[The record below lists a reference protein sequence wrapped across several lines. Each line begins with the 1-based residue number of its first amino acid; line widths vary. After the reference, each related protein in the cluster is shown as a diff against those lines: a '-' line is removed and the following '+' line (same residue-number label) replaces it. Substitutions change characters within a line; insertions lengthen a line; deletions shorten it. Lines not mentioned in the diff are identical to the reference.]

1 MVKAVA
7 FGKLI
12 LFGEH
17 AVVHGQPALAVPLKA
32 LQATVSAEP
41 APLGSGLQILLPDVA
56 TPLRLETHDAL
67 TVTAQLVLTHLGAPE
82 PDMVLRL
89 SSSIPLQSGFG
100 SGAAVSTALARALS
114 LTLGRPMSREDL
126 NALVYEVEKI
136 HHGTPSGIDNTVIV
150 YERPVFF
157 VRNQTL
163 EPFGIAQPFA
173 LLVAR
178 LGYATPTH
186 ITVGDVRTLYEHD
199 PAAIQPIFDQIG
211 AISRHARY
219 AIESGGL
226 DPLGRLMN
234 ENHALLRELTVSDD
248 NLDRL
253 CQAALD
259 AGAEGAKLSGGGRGG
274 NLIVLANKNRA
285 AVQEALLQ
293 AGAVEVIHTLI
304 SED

>member
-1 MVKAVA
+1 MVEAVA

-32 LQATVSAEP
+32 LQATVTAEP
-41 APLGSGLQILLPDVA
+41 APSGSGLQILLPDVA

-67 TVTAQLVLTHLGAPE
+67 SVTAQMVLNHLGVPE

-89 SSSIPLQSGFG
+89 TSTIPLQSGFG

-114 LTLGRPMSREDL
+114 LALGHRISREDL
-126 NALVYEVEKI
+126 NAWVYEVEKI

-157 VRNQTL
+157 IRNQTL
-163 EPFGIAQPFA
+163 ESFDIAKPFE

-211 AISRHARY
+211 IISRQARQ
-219 AIESGGL
+219 AIESGDL
-226 DPLGRLMN
+226 TPLGHLMN
-234 ENHALLRELTVSDD
+234 ENHALLRKLTVSD
-248 NLDRL
+248 NTLDRL
-253 CQAALD
+253 CQVALD

-293 AGAVEVIHTLI
+293 AGAVEVIHTWVDE
-304 SED
+304 S